1 MNASAFSK
9 RLFWFIVGINFLNYL
24 DRYTLPAV
32 LEPLGRDLALNDSQ
46 RGWLGSAFLLSY
58 MVASPVIGMLADR
71 FCRPKIIAVAIALWS
86 LATSLTWFVSSYNE
100 LLLLRA
106 LVGIGEA
113 AYYSLGV
120 AMLCDIIPEKERA
133 GKLNFFFL
141 AIPVGSAV
149 GFGLSGVI
157 AQHFGWRMSF
167 LLTGLPG
174 LLFAMGMW
182 FVRDPLRGA
191 NDLIKDTTA
200 AMSALEKLRFLFTHR
215 IWLVSTACYVA
226 YTFAMGAMT
235 HWSASFLER
244 VHGVSTGSAG
254 LMFGA
259 MAAITGIVGTFAGG
273 FYTQKMQSKWPNI
286 EAYFSSVTLCI
297 GAIGVAGFLLLPTLP
312 AIVVSLTIG
321 LVFLFA
327 NTTPVN
333 NLTVSQLPA
342 SVRAWGVAINVFLIH
357 LFGDAISP
365 EIVGSISDRAGGDG
379 AALGRAL
386 LITPPAFALSGIILL
401 LARRKR
407 ISNATGVG
415 VAEAG

>member
-1 MNASAFSK
+1 
-9 RLFWFIVGINFLNYL
+9 
-24 DRYTLPAV
+24 
-32 LEPLGRDLALNDSQ
+32 
-46 RGWLGSAFLLSY
+46 
-58 MVASPVIGMLADR
+58 
-71 FCRPKIIAVAIALWS
+71 
-86 LATSLTWFVSSYNE
+86 
-100 LLLLRA
+100 
-106 LVGIGEA
+106 
-113 AYYSLGV
+113 
-120 AMLCDIIPEKERA
+120 MLCDIIPEKERA